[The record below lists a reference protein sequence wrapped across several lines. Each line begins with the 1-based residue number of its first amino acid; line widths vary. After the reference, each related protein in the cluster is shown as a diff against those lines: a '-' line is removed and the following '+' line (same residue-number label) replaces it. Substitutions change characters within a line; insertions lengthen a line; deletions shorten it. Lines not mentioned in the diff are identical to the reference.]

1 MNWRAVLR
9 TVQNILKTLRTNER
23 IMKMKPTTKA
33 KIHPGILI
41 STFLTGTGLSDA
53 RTDYRARSGR
63 WPILYHSTLPFIRNF
78 FLWMPLV
85 SSRPWQGNAGHGS
98 GGFCLAFDGVVDD
111 GHQDVEHNDEGESCP
126 ATQGETDDAEEDE
139 SVAQL
144 VAF

>member
-1 MNWRAVLR
+1 
-9 TVQNILKTLRTNER
+9 
-23 IMKMKPTTKA
+23 MKPTTKA

-41 STFLTGTGLSDA
+41 STFLTGTGLLDG
-53 RTDYRARSGR
+53 RTDYRARAGR
-63 WPILYHSTLPFIRNF
+63 WPMLYHSTLPFIRNF

-98 GGFCLAFDGVVDD
+98 DGFCLAFDGVVDD
-111 GHQDVEHNDEGESCP
+111 GHQDVEHNDEGEGCP
-126 ATQGETDDAEEDE
+126 ATQGEADDAEEDE